1 MTLRDGPTTLNDLYH
16 GRHVRSVTGDRSRRA
31 FLAHVGT
38 LAAASWASATTTSAQ
53 EQPGPS
59 SFVPAEH
66 GFGFRNWSLS
76 DQYFEDPPQ
85 PDPATV
91 RERIRE
97 EWSDKARAVLGL
109 GPGKLPSALV
119 DALARQLR
127 AAVVQ
132 RAGTNGH
139 CYGMI
144 LSAQRYFDRPETM
157 PVDRPTASDIE
168 VPTVPL
174 DDPAA
179 PVYDDIVTSQA
190 EQYFRFRSWVG
201 RQAVVYA
208 DRIDTAQ
215 LLDHI
220 RSVIET
226 TGKASLFL
234 FDGSLNGH
242 QVLAYDYR
250 TDGESVRIPIY
261 DPNWSALAYQ
271 QRTPELR
278 FTRDGDTASMR
289 PYRQYTTVV
298 FNRYDQIERATGHSD
313 VGPLDHVTIDRATAR
328 EELFPT
334 MVVTADTAA
343 VNVTAVGPR
352 GRELERIESEHM
364 DRSRGRYPRLRRRHG
379 AAPGT
384 YRLGVYG
391 TDETDYELSVV
402 VADTEGAIVD
412 VTRTASIGV
421 DERHEYDLEITDA
434 GDGTLSRVRRSGSG
448 PTVWTAA
455 GALGGAAVGALGYR
469 AVSERREGSEADGED
484 G

>member
-1 MTLRDGPTTLNDLYH
+1 M
-16 GRHVRSVTGDRSRRA
+16 
-31 FLAHVGT
+31 LAHVGT
-38 LAAASWASATTTSAQ
+38 LVAASWASATTASARQ
-53 EQPGPS
+53 QPGS
-59 SFVPAEH
+59 ASFAPAEH
-66 GFGFRNWSLS
+66 GFGFRNWSLE
-76 DQYFEDPPQ
+76 DRYFEEPPQ
-85 PDPATV
+85 PDPAAV
-91 RERIRE
+91 RERLRT
-97 EWSDKARAVLGL
+97 EWSDKARAALGL
-109 GPGKLPSALV
+109 DPAELPATLV

-144 LSAQRYFDRPETM
+144 LAAQRYFDRPETM

-174 DDPAA
+174 DDPVA

-190 EQYFRFRSWVG
+190 EQYFRFRSWLG

-208 DRIDTAQ
+208 ARIDTAQ
-215 LLDHI
+215 LLDHV
-220 RSVIET
+220 RSVVET

-250 TDGESVRIPIY
+250 TDGETVRIPVY

-271 QRTPELR
+271 QRTPALQ
-278 FTRDGDTASMR
+278 FTRDGDAASMR

-298 FNRYDQIERATGHSD
+298 FNRYDQIERATGRD
-313 VGPLDHVTIDRATAR
+313 VGPLDHVTIDQATVR

-334 MVVTADTAA
+334 MVVTVDTDA

-352 GRELERIESEHM
+352 GRELDRIESEHM

-379 AAPGT
+379 ATPGT

-391 TDETDYELSVV
+391 TDETDYELSAL
-402 VADTEGAIVD
+402 VADTGGAIVD
-412 VTRTASIGV
+412 VTQTASIGV
-421 DERHEYDLEITDA
+421 DERHEYELEITDA
-434 GDGTLSRVRRSGSG
+434 GDGTLSRVRRAGSG

-455 GALGGAAVGALGYR
+455 GALGGAAVGVLGYR
-469 AVSERREGSEADGED
+469 AVSERRDGSGDD
-484 G
+484 

>member
-1 MTLRDGPTTLNDLYH
+1 
-16 GRHVRSVTGDRSRRA
+16 VTGDRSRRA
-31 FLAHVGT
+31 FLARVGT
-38 LAAASWASATTTSAQ
+38 LAAGTWASATAASARR
-53 EQPGPS
+53 QPDAAA
-59 SFVPAEH
+59 FAPAEH

-76 DQYFEDPPQ
+76 DQYFADPPQ
-85 PDPATV
+85 PDPEAV

-97 EWSDKARAVLGL
+97 EWSEEARAVLGL
-109 GPGKLPSALV
+109 DPAQLPSTLI
-119 DALARQLR
+119 DALSRQLR

-208 DRIDTAQ
+208 DRIDMAQ
-215 LLDHI
+215 LLDHV
-220 RSVIET
+220 RSVVET

-234 FDGSLNGH
+234 FDGSLSGH

-271 QRTPELR
+271 QRTPTLR

-289 PYRQYTTVV
+289 PYRQYTSVV
-298 FNRYDQIERATGHSD
+298 FNRYDQIERATGESD
-313 VGPLDHVTIDRATAR
+313 VGPLDHVAADRETVR

-334 MVVTADTAA
+334 MVVTADTDA
-343 VNVTAVGPR
+343 VNLTAVGPR

-391 TDETDYELSVV
+391 VDEADYELSAV

-421 DERHEYDLEITDA
+421 DERHEYDLEVTDA
-434 GDGTLSRVRRSGSG
+434 GDGTLSRVRRSGSA
-448 PTVWTAA
+448 PTVWAA
-455 GALGGAAVGALGYR
+455 GGALGGAAVGALGYR
-469 AVSERREGSEADGED
+469 AVSERRGGSESAGED